1 MSTPISTPT
10 VEKASAM
17 HVYVDSIE
25 SGIVKLLL
33 RDDRGEWR
41 GHNLPAA
48 VLPPGTREGTWLRLS
63 LEPSEPPASVNSE
76 TLRRDLSKT
85 DSGGDFSL

>member
-10 VEKASAM
+10 TDKPSAL
-17 HVYVDSIE
+17 HVFVDSID

-41 GHNLPAA
+41 GHNLPAT
-48 VLPPGTREGTWLRLS
+48 VLPPGTKEGAWLRLS
-63 LEPSEPPASVNSE
+63 LEPSEPPAAINSE
-76 TLRRDLSKT
+76 ALRRDLSKA

>member
-1 MSTPISTPT
+1 
-10 VEKASAM
+10 M

-33 RDDRGEWR
+33 REDSGEWK
-41 GHNLPAA
+41 GHNLPAT
-48 VLPPGTREGTWLRLS
+48 VLPPGTREGAWLRLS

-76 TLRRDLSKT
+76 TLRRDLSKA

>member
-10 VEKASAM
+10 TAKASAM

-33 RDDRGEWR
+33 REDSGEWK
-41 GHNLPAA
+41 GHNLPAT
-48 VLPPGTREGTWLRLS
+48 VLPPGTREGAWLRLS

-76 TLRRDLSKT
+76 TLRRDLSKA

>member
-10 VEKASAM
+10 TEQASAM

-33 RDDRGEWR
+33 REDSGEWK
-41 GHNLPAA
+41 GHNLPAT
-48 VLPPGTREGTWLRLS
+48 VLPPGTREGAWLRLS
-63 LEPSEPPASVNSE
+63 LEPSEPPATVHSE

>member
-10 VEKASAM
+10 VEKASAL

-33 RDDRGEWR
+33 REDSGEWR
-41 GHNLPAA
+41 GHNLPAT

>member
-1 MSTPISTPT
+1 MSTSISTPT
-10 VEKASAM
+10 VEKASAL

-33 RDDRGEWR
+33 REDSGEWR
-41 GHNLPAA
+41 GHNLPAT
-48 VLPPGTREGTWLRLS
+48 VLPPGTREGAWLRLS